1 MKIYSQM
8 ALWINSIKH
17 VRKKLRR
24 LYQEIEDEAILP
36 SSFYESSI
44 TLISKLDK
52 DVIRESNYILCIS
65 HECRF
70 RNP

>member
-1 MKIYSQM
+1 MKIYSQI
-8 ALWINSIKH
+8 ALWMNSVKH
-17 VRKKLRR
+17 IRKKLHRF
-24 LYQEIEDEAILP
+24 YQEIEDEGILP

-44 TLISKLDK
+44 TLMSKLDK
-52 DVIRESNYILCIS
+52 DVIRESDYILYIS